1 MADDSWVYAWVD
13 TSGQVLYVG
22 ATGLPVE
29 VRTWLHVTSEDPQIG
44 RILAHH
50 REALVGR
57 VDVRAWRLPPG
68 ADRQLV
74 RALLSA
80 ELMGASDGTPG
91 SMDAASAAA
100 IEEILVALRR

>member
-1 MADDSWVYAWVD
+1 M
-13 TSGQVLYVG
+13 LYVG

-29 VRTWLHVTSEDPQIG
+29 VRTWLHLTAEDPQIG

-57 VDVRAWRLPPG
+57 VDVHAWRLPPD

-74 RALLSA
+74 RAALSA
-80 ELMGASDGTPG
+80 ELITGSDGIPG
-91 SMDAASAAA
+91 SMDTASAAA
-100 IEEILVALRR
+100 TDEILATLRR